1 MSGLPGMQDVSRL
14 QERYGSSWC
23 WLATASVMMG
33 SIAMVLNATIVNVA
47 LPDIMRDLQ
56 TGMDTAQLISTGF
69 LAAMTATML
78 LNAWLVARLGIRQ
91 TFVTAVSLFMVAS
104 LLGAM
109 APTVEILV
117 TARVLQGAAAGVL
130 QPLAMLVIF
139 QAFPPD
145 RRGFAMGIFGFGVV
159 LAPALGPTVGG
170 VTVEYLSWRYVFM
183 VALPFCLA
191 GLYMG
196 SLFLPRKD
204 AGESTISFDGT
215 GFALICL
222 FLVTVLGAL
231 ARAETLGWTSMPVMT
246 ALSCALLSGIAF
258 LVRETRASE
267 PLLDL
272 RLFRQPGYGAAAV
285 VAFIF
290 GAGIYGSTY
299 LVPLLVQNVQGYSPV
314 ESGLLL
320 MPAGLVLAVVF
331 PVAGRL
337 ADSSPEHRLLMGGL
351 FLFALSS
358 WLLVG
363 VNSATTFGTLVWW
376 IIVGRIGLGLMLPS
390 LNAGA
395 LRALPDRLVS
405 QGSGAINFVRQLGGA
420 LGVNLLAIFLHY
432 RSLRHVP
439 ELAAADGVAGS
450 GVEQL
455 RMLASVEG
463 NIPGYQ
469 DSFLL
474 VAVVCLLA
482 ILPAWRMKP
491 QQAEVPEQ

>member
-1 MSGLPGMQDVSRL
+1 MSALPGMQDAPRL
-14 QERYGSSWC
+14 EERYGHAWR
-23 WLATASVMMG
+23 WLATVSVMMG

-56 TGMDTAQLISTGF
+56 TGMDTAQLVSTGF

-78 LNAWLVARLGIRQ
+78 LNAWLVARLGIRM
-91 TFVTAVSLFMVAS
+91 TFISAVSLFMVAS
-104 LLGAM
+104 LVGAT
-109 APTVEILV
+109 APTVEVLV
-117 TARVLQGAAAGVL
+117 VARVLQGAAAGVL

-139 QAFPPD
+139 QAFPPE

-170 VTVEYLSWRYVFM
+170 VTVEYLSWRYIFL

-196 SLFLPRKD
+196 SLYLPRRDVVERK
-204 AGESTISFDGT
+204 IRFDGL

-231 ARAETLGWTSMPVMT
+231 TRAEALGWTSVPVLA
-246 ALSCALLSGIAF
+246 ALSCALFAGIAF
-258 LVRETRASE
+258 LVRQNRASE

-299 LVPLLVQNVQGYSPV
+299 LVPLLVQNIQGYSPV

-331 PVAGRL
+331 PAAGRM
-337 ADSSPEHRLLMGGL
+337 ADRSPEHRLLMAGL
-351 FLFALSS
+351 FLFAVSS

-363 VNSATTFGTLVWW
+363 VDGATTFGTLVWW

-395 LRALPDRLVS
+395 LRALPDQLLS

-439 ELAAADGVAGS
+439 ELAVSGGVEGQ

-455 RMLASVEG
+455 RLLASVEG

-482 ILPAWRMKP
+482 ILPAWMMKP
-491 QQAEVPEQ
+491 RQAELSGR